1 MMRLSHGSRIL
12 EKAALDLSWKIVPL
26 QDHRRA
32 VAQGNVEGRYPSAA
46 GMSIALVAARDRAT
60 WVARIATAQRACR
73 SPLLGS
79 GDIHLTFV
87 GS

>member
-1 MMRLSHGSRIL
+1 MLRRHSFDAHSTLSDI
-12 EKAALDLSWKIVPL
+12 
-26 QDHRRA
+26 RRA

-79 GDIHLTFV
+79 GDIHLTFG